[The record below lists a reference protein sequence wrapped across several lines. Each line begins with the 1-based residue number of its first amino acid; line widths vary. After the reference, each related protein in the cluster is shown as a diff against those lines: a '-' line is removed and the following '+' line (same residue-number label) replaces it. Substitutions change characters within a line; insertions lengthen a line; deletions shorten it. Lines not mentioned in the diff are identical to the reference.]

1 VLWNRGGRVLAPY
14 PRTFSQNRRRHIL
27 KEYCRPADLAAASP
41 IFLFVGAGFIGGE
54 AAAFG
59 ISSFPPDLKVTSMNL
74 QSRA

>member
-1 VLWNRGGRVLAPY
+1 MGGLFRSRLIGRFP
-14 PRTFSQNRRRHIL
+14 RHIL